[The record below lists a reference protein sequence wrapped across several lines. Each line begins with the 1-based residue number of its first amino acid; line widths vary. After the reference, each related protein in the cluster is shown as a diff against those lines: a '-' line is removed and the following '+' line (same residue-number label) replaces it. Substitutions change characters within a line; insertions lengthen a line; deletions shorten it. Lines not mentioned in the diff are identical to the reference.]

1 MSDVNDLINAL
12 SQGDMAKANDTFSA
26 IMSDKI
32 NSSLDDSR
40 IQMAQDIMGVPEEVD
55 EVEAEVEV
63 EIDDEL

>member
-12 SQGDMAKANDTFSA
+12 SQGDMVKANDTFSA

-40 IQMAQDIMGVPEEVD
+40 IQMAQDIMGVPEEVE
-55 EVEAEVEV
+55 EVEAEV

>member
-12 SQGDMAKANDTFSA
+12 SQGDMVKANDTFSA

-40 IQMAQDIMGVPEEVD
+40 IQMAQDIMGVPEEVE
-55 EVEAEVEV
+55 EVEVEV